1 MKCAECDKPFK
12 GRSYVSE
19 FCSTP
24 CRMKFNNRRA
34 TRGALLYDLVMRGG
48 VKPFDTRVAKLFAHW
63 TKEDNGRRTHQRPHG
78 IDEATR
84 FLNVETIRPPRE
96 PV

>member
-19 FCSTP
+19 FCSKE
-24 CRMKFNNRRA
+24 CRHTFNNRRA
-34 TRGALLYDLVMRGG
+34 TRGALLYDLEMIG
-48 VKPFDTRVAKLFAHW
+48 DTKTATKLVAHW
-63 TKEDNGRRTHQRPHG
+63 RKQDNGKRTHQRKSG
-78 IDEATR
+78 VGEATR
-84 FLNVETIRPPRE
+84 FLNAEVIRPPRE